1 MHSDSAPS
9 RWNEPRLMSVA
20 ARLLKDG
27 FADTE
32 SFITS
37 PTCLYAAL
45 EMLARGVEGKTLE
58 ELESVLGNAEIR
70 QEACSLLFEDNP
82 KNAQNDY
89 RLNIATSL
97 WANKHSAPL
106 RFGFSRAMAGINGQ
120 AAEVDFASPDDYA
133 RMSAWLD
140 RSTGSK
146 FGSAPEFDADTLFVI
161 ISALN
166 FKNNWVDRL
175 EDEEVEMTF
184 NTASGPTV
192 TMMGGFGFK
201 GHLLSNNRATAVS

>member
-1 MHSDSAPS
+1 
-9 RWNEPRLMSVA
+9 MSVA

-45 EMLARGVEGKTLE
+45 EMLARGAEGKTLE

-106 RFGFSRAMAGINGQ
+106 RFGFSCAMAGINGQ

-161 ISALN
+161 ISALH
-166 FKNNWVDRL
+166 FKDNWVDRL